1 MEILPYRIYE
11 HEAPTGLRVLIDRVW
26 PRGISK
32 DKAALD
38 EWAKTIAP
46 STELRKW
53 FGHDP
58 AKFEEFTTRYQAE
71 LDANPATAEFVTMLQ
86 NSGAQRVLLLY
97 GAKDTEH
104 NNAVVLKA
112 YLENQSG
119 AKRV

>member
-11 HEAPTGLRVLIDRVW
+11 HEAPEGLRVLIDRVW

-38 EWAKTIAP
+38 EWAKAIAP

-58 AKFEEFTTRYQAE
+58 EKFAEFATRYTAE
-71 LDANPATAEFVTMLQ
+71 LDANEATAEFITMLQ
-86 NSGAQRVLLLY
+86 NSGAKRVLLLY

-104 NNAVVLKA
+104 NNAVVLKK